1 MIIGHQKQ
9 WRFLK
14 KSVELGKISHAYLF
28 CGEERLGKKRIA
40 LEFVK
45 LINGGNFDLGH
56 PDLILIE
63 PPTKNLVVGEI
74 QIAQIRELIR
84 KLSLK
89 PYSAPF
95 KVALIDQAH
104 LMTKEAQHSFLKTLE
119 EPKGR
124 TILILITE
132 TPERL
137 LATIS
142 SRCEII
148 KFSPVKEV
156 EIKSYLREKLSDKDC
171 EETSK
176 FCLGRP
182 GEAVDFVSDPKRL
195 ENRKKIIKELIKIS
209 NSGLASRFQFAKELS
224 KESNLKEILEIWL
237 SYFRNVLISKIE
249 NPNLYPNYGAHRRW
263 DSNPPTTLLEGTS
276 GGGRVSSFS
285 KLKNILSQIQN
296 TSFLISTTNINSRLA
311 LEILMLEL

>member
-1 MIIGHQKQ
+1 MEIIGHQKQ
-9 WRFLK
+9 WQFLK

-28 CGEERLGKKRIA
+28 SGEAHLGKKRIA

-45 LINGGNFDLGH
+45 LINGENFGLGH

-63 PPTKNLVVGEI
+63 PKGRAPI
-74 QIAQIRELIR
+74 QIAQIRELIQ

-104 LMTKEAQHSFLKTLE
+104 LMTKDSQNSFLKTLE

-124 TILILITE
+124 TLLILITE
-132 TPERL
+132 APERL

-148 KFSPVKEV
+148 KFSPVKEN
-156 EIKSYLREKLSDKDC
+156 EIKSYLREKLVDENW
-171 EETSK
+171 EEASK

-182 GEAVDFVSDPKRL
+182 GEAVNFVSDPQKL

-209 NSGLASRFQFAKELS
+209 NSGLASRFQYAKELS
-224 KESNLKEILEIWL
+224 RESNLREILDIWL
-237 SYFRNVLISKIE
+237 SYFRNVLLSTINNQQSTINK
-249 NPNLYPNYGAHRRW
+249 Y
-263 DSNPPTTLLEGTS
+263 
-276 GGGRVSSFS
+276 SFP
-285 KLKNILSQIQN
+285 KLKNILNQIQN
-296 TSFLISTTNINSRLA
+296 TNFLLMSTNVNPRLA

>member
-9 WRFLK
+9 WQFLK

-28 CGEERLGKKRIA
+28 SGEERLGKKRTA

-45 LINGGNFDLGH
+45 LINGENFNLGH

-63 PPTKNLVVGEI
+63 PKGGAPI
-74 QIAQIRELIR
+74 QIAQIRELIQ

-95 KVALIDQAH
+95 KVAIIDQAH

-119 EPKGR
+119 EPKGK
-124 TILILITE
+124 TLLILITE
-132 TPERL
+132 APGRL
-137 LATIS
+137 LATIP
-142 SRCEII
+142 SRCEVI
-148 KFSPVKEV
+148 KFTPVKEI
-156 EIKSYLREKLSDKDC
+156 EIESYLKEKLSDKDW
-171 EETSK
+171 EEASK

-182 GEAVDFVSDPKRL
+182 GEAVDFISDPQKL

-209 NSGLASRFQFAKELS
+209 NSGLAFRFKYAKELS
-224 KESNLKEILEIWL
+224 RESNLREILDIWL

-249 NPNLYPNYGAHRRW
+249 NPSLYSNYGAHRRW
-263 DSNPPTTLLEGTS
+263 EDAV
-276 GGGRVSSFS
+276 GG
-285 KLKNILSQIQN
+285 L
-296 TSFLISTTNINSRLA
+296 
-311 LEILMLEL
+311 

>member
-9 WRFLK
+9 WQFLK

-28 CGEERLGKKRIA
+28 SGQEKLGKKRVA

-45 LINGGNFDLGH
+45 LINGENFDLGH

-63 PPTKNLVVGEI
+63 PKGGAPI
-74 QIAQIRELIR
+74 QIAQIRELIQ

-95 KVALIDQAH
+95 KVAIIDQAH

-124 TILILITE
+124 TLLILITE
-132 TPERL
+132 ASERL

-156 EIKSYLREKLSDKDC
+156 EIKSYLREKLSDKDW
-171 EETSK
+171 EEASK

-182 GEAVDFVSDPKRL
+182 GEAVDFISNPQKL

-209 NSGLASRFQFAKELS
+209 NSGLAFRFQFAKDLS
-224 KESNLKEILEIWL
+224 KESNLREILDIWL
-237 SYFRNVLISKIE
+237 SYFRNI
-249 NPNLYPNYGAHRRW
+249 
-263 DSNPPTTLLEGTS
+263 LLSTINNQQS
-276 GGGRVSSFS
+276 TINKYSFS

-296 TSFLISTTNINSRLA
+296 TNFLLTSTNVNPRLA

>member
-9 WRFLK
+9 WQFLK

-28 CGEERLGKKRIA
+28 SGEERLGKKRIA

-45 LINGGNFDLGH
+45 LINGENFDLGH

-63 PPTKNLVVGEI
+63 PKGGAPI
-74 QIAQIRELIR
+74 QIAQIRELIQ

-95 KVALIDQAH
+95 KVAIIDQAH

-119 EPKGR
+119 EPKGK
-124 TILILITE
+124 TLLILITE
-132 TPERL
+132 APKRL
-137 LATIS
+137 LATIP
-142 SRCEII
+142 SRCEVI

-156 EIKSYLREKLSDKDC
+156 EIKSYLRENLSDKDW
-171 EETSK
+171 EEASK

-182 GEAVDFVSDPKRL
+182 GEAVDFISDPQKL

-209 NSGLASRFQFAKELS
+209 NSGLAFRFQYAKDLS
-224 KESNLKEILEIWL
+224 KDSNLREILDIWL
-237 SYFRNVLISKIE
+237 SYFRDILLS
-249 NPNLYPNYGAHRRW
+249 
-263 DSNPPTTLLEGTS
+263 TLNNQQSTINKY
-276 GGGRVSSFS
+276 SFF

-296 TSFLISTTNINSRLA
+296 TNFLLTSTNVNPRLA

>member
-9 WRFLK
+9 RQFLK

-28 CGEERLGKKRIA
+28 SGEERLGKKRIA

-45 LINGGNFDLGH
+45 LINGENFNIGH

-63 PPTKNLVVGEI
+63 PKGGAPI
-74 QIAQIRELIR
+74 QIAQIRELIQ

-95 KVALIDQAH
+95 KVAIIDQAH

-119 EPKGR
+119 EPKGK
-124 TILILITE
+124 TLLILITE
-132 TPERL
+132 APKRL
-137 LATIS
+137 LATIP
-142 SRCEII
+142 SRCEVI

-156 EIKSYLREKLSDKDC
+156 EIKSYLKENLSDKDW
-171 EETSK
+171 EEASK

-182 GEAVDFVSDPKRL
+182 GEAVDFISDPQKL

-209 NSGLASRFQFAKELS
+209 NSGLASRFQFAKDLS
-224 KESNLKEILEIWL
+224 APSDLKEILSIWL
-237 SYFRNVLISKIE
+237 SYFRAVLLSKVE
-249 NPNLYPNYGAHRRW
+249 DPNLYPNY
-263 DSNPPTTLLEGTS
+263 
-276 GGGRVSSFS
+276 SFF

-296 TSFLISTTNINSRLA
+296 TNFLLASTNVNPRLA

>member
-9 WRFLK
+9 RKFLK

-28 CGEERLGKKRIA
+28 SGEERLGKKRIA

-45 LINGGNFDLGH
+45 LINGENFDIGH

-63 PPTKNLVVGEI
+63 PKGGAPI
-74 QIAQIRELIR
+74 QIAQIRELIQ

-95 KVALIDQAH
+95 KVAIIDQAH

-119 EPKGR
+119 EPKGK
-124 TILILITE
+124 TLLILITE
-132 TPERL
+132 APKRL
-137 LATIS
+137 LATIP
-142 SRCEII
+142 SRCEVI
-148 KFSPVKEV
+148 KFSSVKEV
-156 EIKSYLREKLSDKDC
+156 EIKSYLRENLSDKDW
-171 EETSK
+171 EEASK

-182 GEAVDFVSDPKRL
+182 GEAVDFISDPQKL

-209 NSGLASRFQFAKELS
+209 NSGLAFRFQYAKDLS
-224 KESNLKEILEIWL
+224 TPSNLKEILSIWL
-237 SYFRNVLISKIE
+237 SYFRAVLLSKVE
-249 NPNLYPNYGAHRRW
+249 DPNLYPNY
-263 DSNPPTTLLEGTS
+263 
-276 GGGRVSSFS
+276 SFS

-296 TSFLISTTNINSRLA
+296 TNFLLTSTNVNPRLA

>member
-1 MIIGHQKQ
+1 MEIIGHQRQ
-9 WRFLK
+9 WQFLK
-14 KSVELGKISHAYLF
+14 QSAESGKVSHAYLF
-28 CGEERLGKKRIA
+28 CGQEKLGKKRIA

-63 PPTKNLVVGEI
+63 PKEKEI
-74 QIAQIRELIR
+74 QIAQIRELIQ

-89 PYSAPF
+89 PYSALF
-95 KVALIDQAH
+95 KVSLIDQAH
-104 LMTKEAQHSFLKTLE
+104 LMTKDSQNSFLKTLE

-132 TPERL
+132 SPERL
-137 LATIS
+137 LPTIS

-156 EIKSYLREKLSDKDC
+156 EIKSYLREKLSDRDW
-171 EETSK
+171 EEASK

-182 GEAVDFVSDPKRL
+182 GEAVDFVSDPQKL

-209 NSGLASRFQFAKELS
+209 NSGIASRFQSAKELS
-224 KESNLKEILEIWL
+224 RESNLKEILEIWL
-237 SYFRNVLISKIE
+237 SYFRNVL
-249 NPNLYPNYGAHRRW
+249 
-263 DSNPPTTLLEGTS
+263 LEKKSQHT
-276 GGGRVSSFS
+276 FP

-296 TSFLISTTNINSRLA
+296 TNFLISTTNINSRLA

>member
-1 MIIGHQKQ
+1 MEIIGHRRQ
-9 WRFLK
+9 WQFLK
-14 KSVELGKISHAYLF
+14 QSAESGKISHAYLF
-28 CGEERLGKKRIA
+28 CGQEKLGKKRIA

-63 PPTKNLVVGEI
+63 PKEREI
-74 QIAQIRELIR
+74 QIAQIRELIQ

-89 PYSAPF
+89 PYSALF
-95 KVALIDQAH
+95 KVAIIDQAH
-104 LMTKEAQHSFLKTLE
+104 LMTKDSQNSFLKTLE

-124 TILILITE
+124 TLLILITE
-132 TPERL
+132 SPERL
-137 LATIS
+137 LATIP

-148 KFSPVKEV
+148 KFSPVREV
-156 EIKSYLREKLSDKDC
+156 EIKSYLREKLSDKDW
-171 EETSK
+171 EEASK

-182 GEAVDFVSDPKRL
+182 GEAVDFVSDPQKL

-209 NSGLASRFQFAKELS
+209 NSGLASRFQSAKELS
-224 KESNLKEILEIWL
+224 KESNLREILDIWL
-237 SYFRNVLISKIE
+237 SYFRNVLLSTINNQQSTINK
-249 NPNLYPNYGAHRRW
+249 Y
-263 DSNPPTTLLEGTS
+263 
-276 GGGRVSSFS
+276 SFS

-296 TSFLISTTNINSRLA
+296 TNFLLTSTNVNSRLA

>member
-9 WRFLK
+9 RQFLK

-28 CGEERLGKKRIA
+28 SGEERLGKKRIA

-45 LINGGNFDLGH
+45 LINGENFDFGH

-63 PPTKNLVVGEI
+63 PKGGAPI
-74 QIAQIRELIR
+74 QIAQIRELIQ

-95 KVALIDQAH
+95 KVAIIDQAH

-119 EPKGR
+119 EPKGK
-124 TILILITE
+124 TLLILITE
-132 TPERL
+132 APKRL
-137 LATIS
+137 LATIP
-142 SRCEII
+142 SRCEVI

-156 EIKSYLREKLSDKDC
+156 EIKSYLRENLSDKDW
-171 EETSK
+171 EEASK

-182 GEAVDFVSDPKRL
+182 GEAVDFISDPQKL

-209 NSGLASRFQFAKELS
+209 NSGLAFRFQYAKDLS
-224 KESNLKEILEIWL
+224 KDSNLREILDIWL
-237 SYFRNVLISKIE
+237 SYFRNI
-249 NPNLYPNYGAHRRW
+249 
-263 DSNPPTTLLEGTS
+263 LLSTINNQQS
-276 GGGRVSSFS
+276 TINKYSFF

-296 TSFLISTTNINSRLA
+296 TNFLLTSTNVNPRLA

>member
-1 MIIGHQKQ
+1 MIVGHQKQ
-9 WRFLK
+9 WQFLK
-14 KSVELGKISHAYLF
+14 KTVKLGKISHAYLF
-28 CGEERLGKKRIA
+28 SGQAHLGKKRIA

-45 LINGGNFDLGH
+45 LINGENFGLGH

-63 PPTKNLVVGEI
+63 PKGGAPI
-74 QIAQIRELIR
+74 QIAQIRELIQ

-104 LMTKEAQHSFLKTLE
+104 LMTKDSQNSFLKTLE
-119 EPKGR
+119 EPKGM
-124 TILILITE
+124 TLLILITQL
-132 TPERL
+132 PERL

-148 KFSPVKEV
+148 KFSPVKED
-156 EIKSYLREKLSDKDC
+156 EIKSYLRENLSDKNW
-171 EETSK
+171 EEVGK

-182 GEAVDFVSDPKRL
+182 GEAVNFVSDPQKL

-209 NSGLASRFQFAKELS
+209 NSELASRFQYAKNLS
-224 KESNLKEILEIWL
+224 KESNLREILDIWL
-237 SYFRNVLISKIE
+237 SYFRNVL
-249 NPNLYPNYGAHRRW
+249 
-263 DSNPPTTLLEGTS
+263 LEKKS
-276 GGGRVSSFS
+276 QYSFS
-285 KLKNILSQIQN
+285 KLKNILNQIQN
-296 TSFLISTTNINSRLA
+296 TNFLISTTNINSRLA

>member
-1 MIIGHQKQ
+1 MEIIGHQRQ
-9 WRFLK
+9 WQFLK
-14 KSVELGKISHAYLF
+14 QSAESGKVSHAYLF
-28 CGEERLGKKRIA
+28 CGQEKLGKKRIA

-63 PPTKNLVVGEI
+63 PKKREI
-74 QIAQIRELIR
+74 QIAQIRELIQ

-89 PYSAPF
+89 PYSALF
-95 KVALIDQAH
+95 KVSLIDQAH
-104 LMTKEAQHSFLKTLE
+104 LMTKDSQNSFLKTLE

-132 TPERL
+132 SPERL
-137 LATIS
+137 LPTIS

-156 EIKSYLREKLSDKDC
+156 EIKSYLREKLSDRDW
-171 EETSK
+171 EEASK

-182 GEAVDFVSDPKRL
+182 GEAVDFVSDPQKL

-209 NSGLASRFQFAKELS
+209 NSGIASRFQSAKELS
-224 KESNLKEILEIWL
+224 RESNLKEILEIWL
-237 SYFRNVLISKIE
+237 SYFRNVL
-249 NPNLYPNYGAHRRW
+249 
-263 DSNPPTTLLEGTS
+263 LEKKSQHT
-276 GGGRVSSFS
+276 FP

-296 TSFLISTTNINSRLA
+296 TNFLISTTNINSRLA

>member
-1 MIIGHQKQ
+1 MEIIGHRRQ
-9 WRFLK
+9 WQFLK
-14 KSVELGKISHAYLF
+14 QSAESGKVSHAYLF
-28 CGEERLGKKRIA
+28 CGQEKLGKKRIA

-63 PPTKNLVVGEI
+63 PKEKEI

-182 GEAVDFVSDPKRL
+182 GEAVDFVSDPQRL

-209 NSGLASRFQFAKELS
+209 NSGLASRFQSAKELS
-224 KESNLKEILEIWL
+224 RESNLREILDIWL
-237 SYFRNVLISKIE
+237 SYFRNVL
-249 NPNLYPNYGAHRRW
+249 L
-263 DSNPPTTLLEGTS
+263 TTGNRKQETGNKY
-276 GGGRVSSFS
+276 SFS

>member
-9 WRFLK
+9 WQFLK
-14 KSVELGKISHAYLF
+14 KSVKLGRISHAYLF
-28 CGEERLGKKRIA
+28 SGQEKLGKKRIA

-45 LINGGNFDLGH
+45 LINGGNFNLGH
-56 PDLILIE
+56 PDLILIS
-63 PPTKNLVVGEI
+63 PRPKNGSRDGGSEKGASI
-74 QIAQIRELIR
+74 QIAQIRELIQ

-89 PYSAPF
+89 SYSAPF
-95 KVALIDQAH
+95 KVAIIDQAH

-124 TILILITE
+124 TLLILITE
-132 TPERL
+132 APERL

-156 EIKSYLREKLSDKDC
+156 EIQSYLREKFSDKEC
-171 EETSK
+171 EEVSE

-182 GEAVDFVSDPKRL
+182 GEAVDFISDPQKL
-195 ENRKKIIKELIKIS
+195 ENRKKIIEELIKIS
-209 NSGLASRFQFAKELS
+209 NSGLASRFQYAKDLS
-224 KESNLKEILEIWL
+224 KKPNLREVLNIWL
-237 SYFRNVLISKIE
+237 LYFRNILIATINNQQSAI
-249 NPNLYPNYGAHRRW
+249 NNY
-263 DSNPPTTLLEGTS
+263 
-276 GGGRVSSFS
+276 SFS

-296 TSFLISTTNINSRLA
+296 TNFLISTTNINSRLT

>member
-9 WRFLK
+9 WQFLK

-28 CGEERLGKKRIA
+28 SGQERLGKKRIA

-45 LINGGNFDLGH
+45 LINGENFDIGH

-63 PPTKNLVVGEI
+63 PKGGASI
-74 QIAQIRELIR
+74 QIAQIRELIQ

-95 KVALIDQAH
+95 KVAIIDQAH

-119 EPKGR
+119 EPKGK
-124 TILILITE
+124 TLLILITE
-132 TPERL
+132 APKRL
-137 LATIS
+137 LATIP
-142 SRCEII
+142 SRCEVI

-156 EIKSYLREKLSDKDC
+156 EIKSYLKENLSDKDW
-171 EETSK
+171 EEASK

-182 GEAVDFVSDPKRL
+182 GEAVDFISDPQKL

-209 NSGLASRFQFAKELS
+209 NSGLAFRFQFAKDLS
-224 KESNLKEILEIWL
+224 KESNLREILDIWL
-237 SYFRNVLISKIE
+237 SYFRNI
-249 NPNLYPNYGAHRRW
+249 
-263 DSNPPTTLLEGTS
+263 LLSTINNQQS
-276 GGGRVSSFS
+276 TINKYSFS

-296 TSFLISTTNINSRLA
+296 TNFLLASTNVNPRLA